1 MEEYGLVLDEEAI
14 CKISKDRWKE
24 LVRTAIQ
31 QKVLESL
38 YADCISKSKTCNV
51 PRYTSFS
58 QQEYF
63 QYLSPSKARMFFQLR
78 AGVYDFKC
86 NRPFLHRDDI
96 CRLCETGSESTDH
109 VLNQCRMISRNEAV
123 FENLS
128 GGTEEEV
135 SQVLY
140 RVEQFQNL
148 IKEREKERS
157 SE

>member
-1 MEEYGLVLDEEAI
+1 MI
-14 CKISKDRWKE
+14 
-24 LVRTAIQ
+24 
-31 QKVLESL
+31 
-38 YADCISKSKTCNV
+38 
-51 PRYTSFS
+51 
-58 QQEYF
+58 
-63 QYLSPSKARMFFQLR
+63 FQLR

-86 NRPFLHRDDI
+86 NRPFLHSDDI

-123 FENLS
+123 FENLY

-135 SQVLY
+135 YQVLY